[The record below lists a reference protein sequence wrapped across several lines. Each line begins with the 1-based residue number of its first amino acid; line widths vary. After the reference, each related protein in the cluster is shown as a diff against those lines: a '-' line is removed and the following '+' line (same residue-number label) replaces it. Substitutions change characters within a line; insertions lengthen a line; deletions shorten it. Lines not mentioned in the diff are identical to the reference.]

1 MVVNAGFPGGD
12 PLSLIAKLANH
23 MSNRS
28 SYIQARGLRS
38 GDIITTGSWNG
49 VNFATQNSLIKAY
62 FNELGSAILE
72 FNS

>member
-1 MVVNAGFPGGD
+1 MGSEMCIRD
-12 PLSLIAKLANH
+12 RSLIAELANH

-28 SYIQARGLRS
+28 SDVQARGLRS

-49 VNFATQNSLIKAY
+49 VDFATQNSLIKAH